1 MLGTDVRDADV
12 DGVSLDEGVEVLDR
26 VGVFVDVLEAE
37 ADFEAVSLAIEVFET
52 DELGVTEADALADFD
67 ADVVLETVDVDVSDD
82 VALLD

>member
-1 MLGTDVRDADV
+1 MLGTDVLDADV
-12 DGVSLDEGVEVLDR
+12 DGVSLAEGVEVLDR

-52 DELGVTEADALADFD
+52 DELGVTEAEALADFD